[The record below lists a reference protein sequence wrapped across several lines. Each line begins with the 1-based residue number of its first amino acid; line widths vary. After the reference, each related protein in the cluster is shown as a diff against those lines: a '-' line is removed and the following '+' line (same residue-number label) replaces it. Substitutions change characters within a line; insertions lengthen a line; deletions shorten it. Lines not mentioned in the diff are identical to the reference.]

1 MKKIALFL
9 PTIWLLL
16 VLSACSGEEKIAPT
30 LNIQTPEKEWIIG
43 VEANSQL
50 IIKFTTTL
58 PWQAHCNEKWIVLS
72 SLEGGAGENSLRI
85 LANGSND
92 TGEERIAVLTLESG
106 NLTREINIRQLTNPL
121 LRTKQTDYTVSNN
134 GEDINIHY
142 TTNLKSGNLVVTFKD
157 NPNWIKTK
165 DKSISRALQEGVIT
179 LTISPNEERKERKG
193 QFWLQWIDEKNSNEI
208 LATSEII
215 TVTQEAANV
224 GISTDYSQN
233 KKVFQLQQHSQG
245 LGIPLIFMG
254 DGFLDKEIAN
264 GYYRQV
270 IEKGVE
276 NFFTE
281 EPVKSL
287 RDYFDIW
294 YINAVSANNA
304 FGDSYSTTFSCWLEG
319 NGSTLIEG
327 NHDKVME
334 YAMQV
339 PILKDNPE
347 LINEATCIV
356 ILNTEDY
363 AGTCYFGFN
372 DGVNTLNL
380 AIGYCPMIYGMEDD
394 MFRRVLCHECIG
406 HGFAKLLDEY
416 SYQEQGR
423 IPDSE
428 IAKNRIMQQMGWAA
442 NVDFTN
448 NRDEVL
454 WNKFLKDSRY
464 QGADHYEEVLGVYE
478 GACTYWSGAYRP
490 TNESMMRSNTHGFN
504 APSREAIYK
513 RIMQTAYGSIWEYDY
528 ETFVEFDQAH
538 LPTPTETRTRATR
551 EEASRP
557 FTPPVFTN
565 KTISIK

>member
-1 MKKIALFL
+1 MKKLYIYFCLIICALVSCSKDESTEIAEIQISQDSGPYILGPEINDKL
-9 PTIWLLL
+9 TIKFTSTESWQAKINVNWAVLTSSKGEAGTSEIAILAKEENKSGESRQAILTISSTTISKDIIIEQQQKDIINLANSQFNLTSDKQELIITYTSNLEGCAFNLTNTSSTDINWISIKQDETKSLKEGLL
-16 VLSACSGEEKIAPT
+16 VL
-30 LNIQTPEKEWIIG
+30 NIE
-43 VEANSQL
+43 
-50 IIKFTTTL
+50 
-58 PWQAHCNEKWIVLS
+58 
-72 SLEGGAGENSLRI
+72 
-85 LANGSND
+85 SND
-92 TGEERIAVLTLESG
+92 E
-106 NLTREINIRQLTNPL
+106 
-121 LRTKQTDYTVSNN
+121 K
-134 GEDINIHY
+134 
-142 TTNLKSGNLVVTFKD
+142 
-157 NPNWIKTK
+157 
-165 DKSISRALQEGVIT
+165 
-179 LTISPNEERKERKG
+179 KERKASLIIEG
-193 QFWLQWIDEKNSNEI
+193 VD
-208 LATSEII
+208 LADGSIRAHSQLLTI
-215 TVTQEAANV
+215 TQSAAPI
-224 GISTDYSQN
+224 GLSTDYSQD
-233 KKVFQLQQHSQG
+233 KKAYQLQQHSQG
-245 LGIPLIFMG
+245 NGIPLIFMG
-254 DGFLDKEIAN
+254 DGFLDKDIASN
-264 GYYRQV
+264 YYRRTM
-270 IEKGVE
+270 EKGVE

-565 KTISIK
+565 KTISVK

>member
-1 MKKIALFL
+1 MKKLCIYFCLVICALVSCSKDETTEIA
-9 PTIWLLL
+9 
-16 VLSACSGEEKIAPT
+16 E
-30 LNIQTPEKEWIIG
+30 IQISQDSEPYILGPEINDK
-43 VEANSQL
+43 L
-50 IIKFTTTL
+50 TIKFTSTES
-58 PWQAHCNEKWIVLS
+58 WQAKINVNW
-72 SLEGGAGENSLRI
+72 
-85 LANGSND
+85 
-92 TGEERIAVLTLESG
+92 AVLTSSKGEAGTS
-106 NLTREINIRQLTNPL
+106 EIAILAKEEN
-121 LRTKQTDYTVSNN
+121 
-134 GEDINIHY
+134 
-142 TTNLKSGNLVVTFKD
+142 KSGE
-157 NPNWIKTK
+157 
-165 DKSISRALQEGVIT
+165 SRQAT
-179 LTISPNEERKERKG
+179 LTISSATISKDIIIEQQQKDIINLANSQFNLTSDKQELIITYTSNLEGCAFNLTNTSSTDINWISIKQDETKSLKEGLWVLNIESNDEKKERKASLIIEG
-193 QFWLQWIDEKNSNEI
+193 VD
-208 LATSEII
+208 LADGSIRAHSQLLTI
-215 TVTQEAANV
+215 TQSAAPI
-224 GISTDYSQN
+224 GLSTDYSQD
-233 KKVFQLQQHSQG
+233 KKAYQLQQHSQG
-245 LGIPLIFMG
+245 NGIPLIFMG
-254 DGFLDKEIAN
+254 DGFLDKDIASN
-264 GYYRQV
+264 YYRRTM
-270 IEKGVE
+270 EKGVE

-565 KTISIK
+565 KTISVK

>member
-1 MKKIALFL
+1 MKKIYLYFCIVLCALISCSKDEAT
-9 PTIWLLL
+9 TI
-16 VLSACSGEEKIAPT
+16 AE
-30 LNIQTPEKEWIIG
+30 IQI
-43 VEANSQL
+43 SQDSQPYIL
-50 IIKFTTTL
+50 GPDINDKLTIKFTSTEN
-58 PWQAHCNEKWIVLS
+58 WQAKINVNW
-72 SLEGGAGENSLRI
+72 
-85 LANGSND
+85 
-92 TGEERIAVLTLESG
+92 AVLTSSKGEAGAS
-106 NLTREINIRQLTNPL
+106 EIAILAKEEN
-121 LRTKQTDYTVSNN
+121 
-134 GEDINIHY
+134 
-142 TTNLKSGNLVVTFKD
+142 KSGEN
-157 NPNWIKTK
+157 
-165 DKSISRALQEGVIT
+165 RQAT
-179 LTISPNEERKERKG
+179 LTISTATISKDIIIEQQQKDIINLANSQFNLTSDEQELIITYTSNLEGCDFHLTNTSSSDINWISIKQDETKSLKEGFLVLNIESNDERKERKASLIIEG
-193 QFWLQWIDEKNSNEI
+193 VD
-208 LATSEII
+208 LADGNIRAHSQLLTI
-215 TVTQEAANV
+215 TQSAAPI
-224 GISTDYSQN
+224 GLSTDYSQD
-233 KKVFQLQQHSQG
+233 KKAHQLQQHSQG
-245 LGIPLIFMG
+245 NGIPLIFMG
-254 DGFLDKEIAN
+254 DGFLDKDIASN
-264 GYYRQV
+264 YYRQAM
-270 IEKGVE
+270 EKGVE

-294 YINAVSANNA
+294 YVNAVSANNA

-339 PILKDNPE
+339 PILKENPE

-428 IAKNRIMQQMGWAA
+428 IANNRIMQQMGWAA

-448 NRDEVL
+448 NRNEVL
-454 WNKFLKDSRY
+454 WNKFLNDSRY
-464 QGADHYEEVLGVYE
+464 QGTDNHGEVLGVYE

-513 RIMQTAYGSIWEYDY
+513 RIMRTAYGSIWEYDY

-551 EEASRP
+551 EEISRP

-565 KTISIK
+565 KTISVK

>member
-1 MKKIALFL
+1 MKNLYIYFCLVICALVSCSKDETTEIA
-9 PTIWLLL
+9 
-16 VLSACSGEEKIAPT
+16 E
-30 LNIQTPEKEWIIG
+30 IQISQDSEPYILGPEINDK
-43 VEANSQL
+43 L
-50 IIKFTTTL
+50 TIKFTSTES
-58 PWQAHCNEKWIVLS
+58 WQAKINVNW
-72 SLEGGAGENSLRI
+72 
-85 LANGSND
+85 
-92 TGEERIAVLTLESG
+92 AVLTSSKGEAGTS
-106 NLTREINIRQLTNPL
+106 EIAILAKEEN
-121 LRTKQTDYTVSNN
+121 
-134 GEDINIHY
+134 
-142 TTNLKSGNLVVTFKD
+142 KSGE
-157 NPNWIKTK
+157 
-165 DKSISRALQEGVIT
+165 SRQAT
-179 LTISPNEERKERKG
+179 LTISSATISKDIIIEQQQKDIINLANSQFNLTSDKQELIITYTSNLEGCAFNLTNTSSTDINWISIKQDETKSLKEGLLVLNIESNDEKKERKASLIIEG
-193 QFWLQWIDEKNSNEI
+193 VD
-208 LATSEII
+208 LADGSIRAHSQLLTI
-215 TVTQEAANV
+215 TQSAAPI
-224 GISTDYSQN
+224 GLSTDYSQD
-233 KKVFQLQQHSQG
+233 KKAYQLQQHSQG
-245 LGIPLIFMG
+245 NGIPLIFMG
-254 DGFLDKEIAN
+254 DGFLDKDIASN
-264 GYYRQV
+264 YYRRTM
-270 IEKGVE
+270 EKGVE

-339 PILKDNPE
+339 PILKENPE
-347 LINEATCIV
+347 FINEATCIV

-428 IAKNRIMQQMGWAA
+428 IANNRIMQQMGWAA

-513 RIMQTAYGSIWEYDY
+513 RIMRTAYGSIWEYDY

-538 LPTPTETRTRATR
+538 LPTPTETRTCATR
-551 EEASRP
+551 EEANRP

>member
-1 MKKIALFL
+1 MKKLYIYFCLIICALVSCSKDESTEIAEIQISQDSGPYILGPEINDKL
-9 PTIWLLL
+9 TIKFTSTESWQAKINVNWAVLTSSKGEAGTSEIAILAKEENKSGESRQAILTISSTTISKDIIIEQQQKDIINLANSQFNLTSDKQELIITYTSNLEGCAFNLTNTSSTDINWISIKQDETKSLKEGLL
-16 VLSACSGEEKIAPT
+16 VL
-30 LNIQTPEKEWIIG
+30 NIE
-43 VEANSQL
+43 
-50 IIKFTTTL
+50 
-58 PWQAHCNEKWIVLS
+58 
-72 SLEGGAGENSLRI
+72 
-85 LANGSND
+85 SND
-92 TGEERIAVLTLESG
+92 E
-106 NLTREINIRQLTNPL
+106 
-121 LRTKQTDYTVSNN
+121 K
-134 GEDINIHY
+134 
-142 TTNLKSGNLVVTFKD
+142 
-157 NPNWIKTK
+157 
-165 DKSISRALQEGVIT
+165 
-179 LTISPNEERKERKG
+179 KERKASLIIEG
-193 QFWLQWIDEKNSNEI
+193 VD
-208 LATSEII
+208 LADGSIRAHSQLLTI
-215 TVTQEAANV
+215 TQSAAPI
-224 GISTDYSQN
+224 GLSTDYSQD
-233 KKVFQLQQHSQG
+233 KKAYQLQQHSQG
-245 LGIPLIFMG
+245 NGIPLIFMG
-254 DGFLDKEIAN
+254 DGFLDKDIASN
-264 GYYRQV
+264 YYRRTM
-270 IEKGVE
+270 EKGVE

-551 EEASRP
+551 EEANRP

>member
-1 MKKIALFL
+1 MKKLYIYFCLIICALVSCSKDESTEIAEIQMSQDSGPYILGPEINDKL
-9 PTIWLLL
+9 TIKFTSTESWQAKINVNWAVLTSSKGEAGTSEIAILAKEENKSGESRQAILTISSTTISKDIIIEQQQKDIINLANSQFNLTSDKQELIITYTSNLEGCAFNLTNTSSTDINWISIKQDETKSLKEGLL
-16 VLSACSGEEKIAPT
+16 VL
-30 LNIQTPEKEWIIG
+30 NIE
-43 VEANSQL
+43 
-50 IIKFTTTL
+50 
-58 PWQAHCNEKWIVLS
+58 
-72 SLEGGAGENSLRI
+72 
-85 LANGSND
+85 SND
-92 TGEERIAVLTLESG
+92 E
-106 NLTREINIRQLTNPL
+106 
-121 LRTKQTDYTVSNN
+121 K
-134 GEDINIHY
+134 
-142 TTNLKSGNLVVTFKD
+142 
-157 NPNWIKTK
+157 
-165 DKSISRALQEGVIT
+165 
-179 LTISPNEERKERKG
+179 KERKASLIIEG
-193 QFWLQWIDEKNSNEI
+193 VD
-208 LATSEII
+208 LADGSIRAHSQLLTI
-215 TVTQEAANV
+215 TQSAAPI
-224 GISTDYSQN
+224 GLSTDYSQD
-233 KKVFQLQQHSQG
+233 KKAYQLQQHSQG
-245 LGIPLIFMG
+245 NGIPLIFMG
-254 DGFLDKEIAN
+254 DGFLDKDIASN
-264 GYYRQV
+264 YYRRTM
-270 IEKGVE
+270 EKGVE

-339 PILKDNPE
+339 PILKENPE

-372 DGVNTLNL
+372 DGGNTLNL

-428 IAKNRIMQQMGWAA
+428 IANNRIMQQMGWAA

>member
-1 MKKIALFL
+1 MKKLYIYFCLIICALVSCSKDESTEIAE
-9 PTIWLLL
+9 IQI
-16 VLSACSGEEKIAPT
+16 SQDSGPYI
-30 LNIQTPEKEWIIG
+30 LGPEINDK
-43 VEANSQL
+43 L
-50 IIKFTTTL
+50 TIKFTSTES
-58 PWQAHCNEKWIVLS
+58 WQAKINVNW
-72 SLEGGAGENSLRI
+72 
-85 LANGSND
+85 
-92 TGEERIAVLTLESG
+92 AVLTSSKGEAGTS
-106 NLTREINIRQLTNPL
+106 EIAILAKEEN
-121 LRTKQTDYTVSNN
+121 
-134 GEDINIHY
+134 
-142 TTNLKSGNLVVTFKD
+142 KSGE
-157 NPNWIKTK
+157 
-165 DKSISRALQEGVIT
+165 SRQAT
-179 LTISPNEERKERKG
+179 LTISSATISKDIIIEQQQKDIINLANSQFNLTSDKQELIITYTSNLKGCAFNLTNTSSTDINWISIKQDETKSLKEGLLVLNIESNDEKKERKASLIIEG
-193 QFWLQWIDEKNSNEI
+193 VD
-208 LATSEII
+208 LADGSIRAHSQLLTI
-215 TVTQEAANV
+215 TQSAAPI
-224 GISTDYSQN
+224 GLSTDYSQD
-233 KKVFQLQQHSQG
+233 KKAYQLQQHSQG
-245 LGIPLIFMG
+245 NGIPLIFMG
-254 DGFLDKEIAN
+254 DGFLDKDIASN
-264 GYYRQV
+264 YYRRTM
-270 IEKGVE
+270 EKGVE

-428 IAKNRIMQQMGWAA
+428 IANNRIMQQMGWAA

-448 NRDEVL
+448 NRDKVL

>member
-1 MKKIALFL
+1 MKNLYIYFCLVICALVSCSKDETTEIA
-9 PTIWLLL
+9 
-16 VLSACSGEEKIAPT
+16 E
-30 LNIQTPEKEWIIG
+30 IQISQDSEPYILGPEINDK
-43 VEANSQL
+43 L
-50 IIKFTTTL
+50 TIKFTSTES
-58 PWQAHCNEKWIVLS
+58 WQAKINVNW
-72 SLEGGAGENSLRI
+72 
-85 LANGSND
+85 
-92 TGEERIAVLTLESG
+92 AVLTSSKGEAGTS
-106 NLTREINIRQLTNPL
+106 EIAILAKEEN
-121 LRTKQTDYTVSNN
+121 
-134 GEDINIHY
+134 
-142 TTNLKSGNLVVTFKD
+142 KSGE
-157 NPNWIKTK
+157 
-165 DKSISRALQEGVIT
+165 SRQAT
-179 LTISPNEERKERKG
+179 LTISSATISKDIIIEQQQKDIINLANSQFNLTSDKQELIITYTSNLEGCAFNLTNTSSTDINWISIKQDETKSLKEGLLVLNIESNDEKKERKASLIIEG
-193 QFWLQWIDEKNSNEI
+193 VD
-208 LATSEII
+208 LADGSIRAHSQLLTI
-215 TVTQEAANV
+215 TQSAAPI
-224 GISTDYSQN
+224 GLSTDYSQD
-233 KKVFQLQQHSQG
+233 KKAYQLQQHSQG
-245 LGIPLIFMG
+245 NGIPLIFMG
-254 DGFLDKEIAN
+254 DGFLDKDIASN
-264 GYYRQV
+264 YYRRTM
-270 IEKGVE
+270 EKGVE

-339 PILKDNPE
+339 PILKENPE
-347 LINEATCIV
+347 FINEATCIV

-428 IAKNRIMQQMGWAA
+428 IANNRIMQQMGWAA

-513 RIMQTAYGSIWEYDY
+513 RIMRTAYGSIWEYDY

-538 LPTPTETRTRATR
+538 LPTPTETRTCATR

>member
-1 MKKIALFL
+1 MKKLYIYFCLIICALVSCSKDESTEIAEIQISQDSGPYILGPEINDKL
-9 PTIWLLL
+9 TIKFTSTESWQAKINVNWAVLTSSKGEAGTSEIAILAKEENKSGESRQAILTISSTTISKDIIIEQQQKDIINLANSQFNLTSDKQELIITYTSNLEGCAFNLTNTSSTDINWISIKQDETKSLKEGLL
-16 VLSACSGEEKIAPT
+16 VL
-30 LNIQTPEKEWIIG
+30 NIE
-43 VEANSQL
+43 
-50 IIKFTTTL
+50 
-58 PWQAHCNEKWIVLS
+58 
-72 SLEGGAGENSLRI
+72 
-85 LANGSND
+85 SND
-92 TGEERIAVLTLESG
+92 E
-106 NLTREINIRQLTNPL
+106 
-121 LRTKQTDYTVSNN
+121 K
-134 GEDINIHY
+134 
-142 TTNLKSGNLVVTFKD
+142 
-157 NPNWIKTK
+157 
-165 DKSISRALQEGVIT
+165 
-179 LTISPNEERKERKG
+179 KERKASLIIEG
-193 QFWLQWIDEKNSNEI
+193 VD
-208 LATSEII
+208 LADGSIRAHSQLLTI
-215 TVTQEAANV
+215 TQSAAPI
-224 GISTDYSQN
+224 GLSTDYSQD
-233 KKVFQLQQHSQG
+233 KKAYQLQQHSQG
-245 LGIPLIFMG
+245 NGIPLIFMG
-254 DGFLDKEIAN
+254 DGFLDKDIASN
-264 GYYRQV
+264 YYRRTM
-270 IEKGVE
+270 EKGVE

-428 IAKNRIMQQMGWAA
+428 IANNRIMQQMGWAA

>member
-1 MKKIALFL
+1 MFSLIACSEDKEQVQPSINLKLQEGSLTLGAEKNALQTLAFNTTN
-9 PTIWLLL
+9 PWEISADCDWL
-16 VLSACSGEEKIAPT
+16 VLS
-30 LNIQTPEKEWIIG
+30 PENG
-43 VEANSQL
+43 Q
-50 IIKFTTTL
+50 
-58 PWQAHCNEKWIVLS
+58 
-72 SLEGGAGENSLRI
+72 AGETSVRI
-85 LANGSND
+85 LAREDNR
-92 TGEERIAVLTLESG
+92 TGEERETIITLKLTATDVSRNIILRQSTMDVLNVQQSNYAITAGMQDIDILFSTNVPNCEFHLAPALSTD
-106 NLTREINIRQLTNPL
+106 LSWINV
-121 LRTKQTDYTVSNN
+121 KQPDT
-134 GEDINIHY
+134 
-142 TTNLKSGNLVVTFKD
+142 
-157 NPNWIKTK
+157 
-165 DKSISRALQEGVIT
+165 RALQERKIT
-179 LTISPNEERKERKG
+179 LTIQANPAQQQRTAT
-193 QFWLQWIDEKNSNEI
+193 FTLQGVVDGNVLVQSDVITI
-208 LATSEII
+208 TQAAMPVGTS
-215 TVTQEAANV
+215 
-224 GISTDYSQN
+224 SDYSADKQ
-233 KKVFQLQQHSQG
+233 VFELQQHTVG
-245 LGIPLIFMG
+245 NGIPLIFMG
-254 DGFLDKEIAN
+254 DGFLDKDIAS
-264 GYYRQV
+264 GFYRQV
-270 IEKGVE
+270 MEKGVE

-281 EPVKSL
+281 EPIKSL

-294 YINAVSANNA
+294 YVNAVSANNA
-304 FGDSYSTTFSCWLEG
+304 FGDGYNTKFGCRLAG
-319 NGSTLIEG
+319 GGSTLIEG
-327 NHDKVME
+327 NHEGVMT
-334 YAMQV
+334 YIMNV
-339 PILKDNPE
+339 PTLKNNPE
-347 LINEATCIV
+347 LFNEATCIV

-428 IAKNRIMQQMGWAA
+428 IANNRIMQQMGWAA

-565 KTISIK
+565 KTISVK

>member
-1 MKKIALFL
+1 MKNLYIYFCLVICALVSCSKDETTEIA
-9 PTIWLLL
+9 
-16 VLSACSGEEKIAPT
+16 E
-30 LNIQTPEKEWIIG
+30 IQISQDSEPYILGPEINDK
-43 VEANSQL
+43 L
-50 IIKFTTTL
+50 TIKFTSIES
-58 PWQAHCNEKWIVLS
+58 WQAKINVNW
-72 SLEGGAGENSLRI
+72 
-85 LANGSND
+85 
-92 TGEERIAVLTLESG
+92 AVLTSSKGEAGTS
-106 NLTREINIRQLTNPL
+106 EIAILAKEEN
-121 LRTKQTDYTVSNN
+121 
-134 GEDINIHY
+134 
-142 TTNLKSGNLVVTFKD
+142 KSGE
-157 NPNWIKTK
+157 
-165 DKSISRALQEGVIT
+165 SRQAT
-179 LTISPNEERKERKG
+179 LTISSATISKDIIIEQQQKDIINLANSQFNLTSDKQELIITYTSNLEGCAFNLTNTSSTDINWISIKQDETKSLKEGLLVLNIESNDEKKERKASLIIEG
-193 QFWLQWIDEKNSNEI
+193 VD
-208 LATSEII
+208 LADGSIRAHSQLLTI
-215 TVTQEAANV
+215 TQSAAPI
-224 GISTDYSQN
+224 GLSTDYSQD
-233 KKVFQLQQHSQG
+233 KKAYQLQQHSQG
-245 LGIPLIFMG
+245 NGIPLIFMG
-254 DGFLDKEIAN
+254 DGFLDKDIASN
-264 GYYRQV
+264 YYRRTM
-270 IEKGVE
+270 EKGVE

-339 PILKDNPE
+339 PILKENPE
-347 LINEATCIV
+347 FINEATCIV

-428 IAKNRIMQQMGWAA
+428 IANNRIMQQMGWAA

-513 RIMQTAYGSIWEYDY
+513 RIMRTAYGSIWEYDY

-538 LPTPTETRTRATR
+538 LPTPTETRTCATR
-551 EEASRP
+551 EEANRP

>member
-1 MKKIALFL
+1 MKKLYMYFCLVICALVSCSKNETTEIA
-9 PTIWLLL
+9 
-16 VLSACSGEEKIAPT
+16 E
-30 LNIQTPEKEWIIG
+30 IQISQDSEPYILGPEINDK
-43 VEANSQL
+43 L
-50 IIKFTTTL
+50 TIKFTSTES
-58 PWQAHCNEKWIVLS
+58 WQAKINVNW
-72 SLEGGAGENSLRI
+72 
-85 LANGSND
+85 
-92 TGEERIAVLTLESG
+92 AVLTSSKGEAGIS
-106 NLTREINIRQLTNPL
+106 EIAILAKEEN
-121 LRTKQTDYTVSNN
+121 
-134 GEDINIHY
+134 
-142 TTNLKSGNLVVTFKD
+142 KSGE
-157 NPNWIKTK
+157 
-165 DKSISRALQEGVIT
+165 SRQAT
-179 LTISPNEERKERKG
+179 LTISSATISKDIIIEQQQKDIINLANSQFNLTSDKQELIITYTSNLEGCAFNLTNTSSTDINWISIKQDETKSLKEGLLVLNIESNDEKKERKASLIIEG
-193 QFWLQWIDEKNSNEI
+193 VD
-208 LATSEII
+208 LADGSIRAHSQLLTI
-215 TVTQEAANV
+215 TQSAAPI
-224 GISTDYSQN
+224 GLSTDYSQD
-233 KKVFQLQQHSQG
+233 KKAYQLQQHSQG
-245 LGIPLIFMG
+245 NGIPLIFMG
-254 DGFLDKEIAN
+254 DGFLDKDIASN
-264 GYYRQV
+264 YYRRTM
-270 IEKGVE
+270 EKGVE

-339 PILKDNPE
+339 PILKENPE
-347 LINEATCIV
+347 FINEATCIV

-428 IAKNRIMQQMGWAA
+428 IANNRIMQQMGWAA

-513 RIMQTAYGSIWEYDY
+513 RIMRTAYGSIWEYDY

-538 LPTPTETRTRATR
+538 LPTPTETRTCATR
-551 EEASRP
+551 EEANRP